1 MIKKDLGFVL
11 RRHNFRETSLIITL
25 YTSGFGKIQG
35 ILKGFYT
42 SKKEFA
48 SPLEV
53 GSLNELVF
61 YPKKSEIW
69 LISHVDLVSNY
80 FFLRND
86 LAKARTGNIF
96 LTLIDKTMQLWD
108 RNLYIYALLGNC
120 LEALENNQEG
130 KILYIFLLKLL
141 TVSGFKPE
149 FNHCLSCQ
157 SLLKEEMLF
166 SVSKGGLICKGCR
179 HKAGDVQEISLQAAR
194 SILYIQNEDFP
205 LACRLNISQACEEEI
220 SYILNQFL
228 AYHLDF
234 PLRTSLPAG
243 RQAI

>member
-1 MIKKDLGFVL
+1 
-11 RRHNFRETSLIITL
+11 
-25 YTSGFGKIQG
+25 
-35 ILKGFYT
+35 
-42 SKKEFA
+42 
-48 SPLEV
+48 
-53 GSLNELVF
+53 
-61 YPKKSEIW
+61 
-69 LISHVDLVSNY
+69 
-80 FFLRND
+80 
-86 LAKARTGNIF
+86 
-96 LTLIDKTMQLWD
+96 
-108 RNLYIYALLGNC
+108 
-120 LEALENNQEG
+120 
-130 KILYIFLLKLL
+130 
-141 TVSGFKPE
+141 
-149 FNHCLSCQ
+149 
-157 SLLKEEMLF
+157 MLF